1 MKYIKPII
9 ENDKMNNFFHF
20 TFEKGEHAGE
30 SYEVFIRSACSS
42 PTCSCSDMLFSVLTI
57 GDTHS
62 PAPEKDTRYEFC
74 LDIKSKGFSTNHE
87 RDSSQLNTNF
97 TKSFINELNDED
109 WELFNTFFFSYKTM
123 LTETCDI
130 NDLNVKF
137 DHVKIEEGL
146 MIPYFQVFPYAH
158 QFYIQQ
164 GEKSYIA
171 SDYYC
176 LNSDCGCESVMIS
189 FDEIKNNIQILH
201 KKESF
206 IKFEYNSKS
215 WEIDTPGI
223 FTADEITD
231 IVKTLLETY
240 PDIAAVYKKRHKQLR
255 KLYSKYKSKY
265 KLKKISPTPTSQEKI
280 GRNDP
285 CPCGSGKKFKKC
297 CGNAYT
303 S

>member
-1 MKYIKPII
+1 
-9 ENDKMNNFFHF
+9 
-20 TFEKGEHAGE
+20 
-30 SYEVFIRSACSS
+30 
-42 PTCSCSDMLFSVLTI
+42 MLFSVSTI
-57 GDTHS
+57 GDTNS
-62 PAPEKDTRYEFC
+62 PAQKKDNLYEFC
-74 LDIKSKGFSTNHE
+74 LDIKSKELSANYKRE
-87 RDSSQLNTNF
+87 SSQLNTNF
-97 TKSFINELNDED
+97 SKSFINELNDKD
-109 WELFNTFFFSYKTM
+109 WDLFDTFFFAYKTM

-130 NDLNVKF
+130 NDLDVKF
-137 DHVKIEEGL
+137 DHVKIEEGII
-146 MIPYFQVFPYAH
+146 IPYFQIFPYAR
-158 QFYIQQ
+158 QFTIQQ

-189 FDEIKNNIQILH
+189 IDEVKNNIQILH

-206 IKFEYNSKS
+206 IKFEYNSKF

-231 IVKTLLETY
+231 IVKTLLKNY

-265 KLKKISPTPTSQEKI
+265 KLKKISSTPTVQEKI

-285 CPCGSGKKFKKC
+285 CACGSGKKFKKC
-297 CGNAYT
+297 CGNSYT
-303 S
+303 